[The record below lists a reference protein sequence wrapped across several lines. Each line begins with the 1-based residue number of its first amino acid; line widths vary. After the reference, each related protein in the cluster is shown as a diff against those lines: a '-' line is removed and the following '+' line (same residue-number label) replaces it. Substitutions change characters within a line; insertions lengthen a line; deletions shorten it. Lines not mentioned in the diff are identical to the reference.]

1 MNNITSII
9 NIPSI
14 SNIHSITNILNNN
27 LFLCSTYKSK
37 NNNSQCPNKRKDNL
51 LFCGK
56 HKNIK
61 DIVFNSNSNTNIIN
75 ENNVNNVNNNS
86 NSNNNNLLNII
97 NNETIIENKIIKK
110 NKNLGSKRK
119 VLKNLE
125 KHNYY
130 NDYLNTRKTYIKENT
145 KHIELIDYIEN
156 SKLDTYPLPRINA
169 SLEYYKIIKTY
180 EHSQFLQAINNIEKL
195 NSFFIMLLKANQNM
209 NKIIKLQRFIKKS
222 LIYHKLKLYGPAIN
236 NRNVCVN
243 DSDFFTLDEL
253 KDIPNDE
260 FFSFKDEKNF
270 IYGFHIDSIT
280 QLVFKSDEH
289 YFEQFKKKIKNKQI
303 IINNNSINLCYQQFI
318 KLLCNHY
325 NKIKVLNPYTRF
337 LIDNNTKLN
346 IITLYAKKEYDVKKI
361 INTSNDIVPIDI
373 KLLVKNK
380 CLEIFQKMDL
390 YGYHT
395 DINWLYNQNTTIL
408 KIFYKK
414 LALLWN
420 FEFGLTH
427 ESRYKIAQTH
437 HIFNNLHDIM
447 TSRFDKYN
455 LLDKILEPVNSM
467 VSNGETEPDRQNG
480 CIIILY
486 ALAFI
491 NNRCVLANPW
501 LA

>member
-1 MNNITSII
+1 MNTIKNDSIAI
-9 NIPSI
+9 K
-14 SNIHSITNILNNN
+14 HN
-27 LFLCSTYKSK
+27 LLCSTYKNK
-37 NNNSQCPNKRKDNL
+37 HNNSQCPNKRKNNL

-56 HKNIK
+56 HKHMK
-61 DIVFNSNSNTNIIN
+61 DIIFKNETN
-75 ENNVNNVNNNS
+75 ET
-86 NSNNNNLLNII
+86 NNNNNKNECNNNYNNTLINII
-97 NNETIIENKIIKK
+97 NNETI
-110 NKNLGSKRK
+110 GSKRK
-119 VLKNLE
+119 VLKTLE
-125 KHNYY
+125 KNKYY
-130 NDYLNTRKTYIKENT
+130 DDYLMIRKSYIKENT
-145 KHIELIDYIEN
+145 KYIELIDYIEN
-156 SKLDTYPLPRINA
+156 SKLDNYPLPRINA
-169 SLEYYKIIKTY
+169 SLEHYKIIKTY
-180 EHSQFLQAINNIEKL
+180 SSSQFLQAINNIEKL

-209 NKIIKLQRFIKKS
+209 NKVITLQRFIKKS
-222 LIYHKLKLYGPAIN
+222 LNNYKLKLLGPAFN
-236 NRNVCVN
+236 NRSLCVN

-303 IINNNSINLCYQQFI
+303 IINNNSINLCYHQFI

-337 LIDNNTKLN
+337 LINNNTKFK
-346 IITLYAKKEYDVKKI
+346 IITLYAKKEYDINKI
-361 INTSNDIVPIDI
+361 TTTNNDILPIDI
-373 KLLVKNK
+373 KLFVKNK
-380 CLEIFQKMDL
+380 CLEIFQKIDL
-390 YGYHT
+390 YGYQT

-420 FEFGLTH
+420 FEFGLNH
-427 ESRYKIAQTH
+427 EGRYKIAQTNH
-437 HIFNNLHDIM
+437 VFNNLHDIM
-447 TSRFDKYN
+447 TSRIDKYN
-455 LLDKILEPVNSM
+455 LLDKILEPVNIM
-467 VSNGETEPDRQNG
+467 VSNGATEPDRQNG

-491 NNRCVLANPW
+491 NNRCILANPW

>member
-1 MNNITSII
+1 MILENENHTIDSILTNTNTNTNTNNNI
-9 NIPSI
+9 N
-14 SNIHSITNILNNN
+14 HL
-27 LFLCSTYKSK
+27 LCSTYKNK
-37 NNNSQCPNKRKDNL
+37 YEQTQCPNKRKHNL
-51 LFCGK
+51 MFCGK
-56 HKNIK
+56 HRNMT
-61 DIVFNSNSNTNIIN
+61 DIIFNNENTNN
-75 ENNVNNVNNNS
+75 ENTNTTT
-86 NSNNNNLLNII
+86 
-97 NNETIIENKIIKK
+97 NNETTNTNNENTNNENTTKKTKLNSAYSKSISKNKIIK
-110 NKNLGSKRK
+110 
-119 VLKNLE
+119 NLE
-125 KHNYY
+125 NHKYY
-130 NDYLNTRKTYIKENT
+130 NDYLLVRKIYIKENT
-145 KHIELIDYIEN
+145 RHIELIDYIEN

-169 SLEYYKIIKTY
+169 SLEYYKIIKTNT
-180 EHSQFLQAINNIEKL
+180 HSQFLQAINNIDKL
-195 NSFFIMLLKANQNM
+195 ESFFIILIKASQNM
-209 NKIIKLQRFIKKS
+209 NKIIILQRFIKKS
-222 LIYHKLKLYGPAIN
+222 LINYKLKLYGPAIN
-236 NRNVCVN
+236 DRNVCVN
-243 DSDFFTLDEL
+243 DSDFFTLDEI

-260 FFSFKDEKNF
+260 FFSFEDEKKF

-303 IINNNSINLCYQQFI
+303 IINNNSINLCYHQFI

-337 LIDNNTKLN
+337 LIDNNTKLK
-346 IITLYAKKEYDVKKI
+346 IITLYAKKEYDDNKI
-361 INTSNDIVPIDI
+361 TNTSDVILPMDI

-390 YGYHT
+390 YGYQT

-420 FEFGLTH
+420 FEFGLNH
-427 ESRYKIAQTH
+427 EGRYKIAQTT
-437 HIFNNLHDIM
+437 HIFNNFHDIM
-447 TSRFDKYN
+447 TSRNDKYN
-455 LLDKILEPVNSM
+455 LLDKILEPVNIM
-467 VSNGETEPDRQNG
+467 VSNGESEPDRQNG

>member
-1 MNNITSII
+1 MNTIKNDSIAI
-9 NIPSI
+9 K
-14 SNIHSITNILNNN
+14 HN
-27 LFLCSTYKSK
+27 LLCSTYKNK
-37 NNNSQCPNKRKDNL
+37 HNNSQCPNKRKNNL

-56 HKNIK
+56 HKHMK
-61 DIVFNSNSNTNIIN
+61 DIIFKNETN
-75 ENNVNNVNNNS
+75 ET
-86 NSNNNNLLNII
+86 NNNNNKNECNNNYNNTLINII
-97 NNETIIENKIIKK
+97 NNETI
-110 NKNLGSKRK
+110 GSKRK
-119 VLKNLE
+119 VLKTLE
-125 KHNYY
+125 KNKYY
-130 NDYLNTRKTYIKENT
+130 DDYLMIRKSYIKENT
-145 KHIELIDYIEN
+145 KYIELIDYIEN
-156 SKLDTYPLPRINA
+156 SKLDNYPLPRINA
-169 SLEYYKIIKTY
+169 SLEHYKIIKTY
-180 EHSQFLQAINNIEKL
+180 SSSQFLQAINNIEKL

-209 NKIIKLQRFIKKS
+209 NKVITLQRFIKKS
-222 LIYHKLKLYGPAIN
+222 LNNYKLKLLGPAFN
-236 NRNVCVN
+236 NRSLCVN

-303 IINNNSINLCYQQFI
+303 IINNNSINLCYHQFI

-337 LIDNNTKLN
+337 LINNNTKFK
-346 IITLYAKKEYDVKKI
+346 IITLYAKKEYDINKI
-361 INTSNDIVPIDI
+361 TNTNNDILPIDM
-373 KLLVKNK
+373 KLFVKNK
-380 CLEIFQKMDL
+380 CLEIFQKIDL
-390 YGYHT
+390 YGYQT

-420 FEFGLTH
+420 FEFGLNH
-427 ESRYKIAQTH
+427 EGRYKIAQTNH
-437 HIFNNLHDIM
+437 VFNNLHDIM
-447 TSRFDKYN
+447 TSRIDKYN
-455 LLDKILEPVNSM
+455 LLDKILEPVNIM

-491 NNRCVLANPW
+491 NNRCILANPW
-501 LA
+501 LV

>member
-1 MNNITSII
+1 MDTIKNDSIAI
-9 NIPSI
+9 K
-14 SNIHSITNILNNN
+14 HN
-27 LFLCSTYKSK
+27 LLCSTYKNK
-37 NNNSQCPNKRKDNL
+37 HNNSQCPNKRKNNL

-56 HKNIK
+56 HKHMK
-61 DIVFNSNSNTNIIN
+61 DIIFKNETNETNDTNNKN
-75 ENNVNNVNNNS
+75 ECNNNY
-86 NSNNNNLLNII
+86 NNTLINII
-97 NNETIIENKIIKK
+97 NNETI
-110 NKNLGSKRK
+110 GSKRK
-119 VLKNLE
+119 VLKTLE
-125 KHNYY
+125 KNKYY
-130 NDYLNTRKTYIKENT
+130 DDYLMIRKSYIKENT
-145 KHIELIDYIEN
+145 KYIELIDYIEN
-156 SKLDTYPLPRINA
+156 SKLDNYPLPRINA
-169 SLEYYKIIKTY
+169 SLEHYKIIKTY
-180 EHSQFLQAINNIEKL
+180 SSSQFLQAINNIEKL

-209 NKIIKLQRFIKKS
+209 NKVITLQRFIKKS
-222 LIYHKLKLYGPAIN
+222 LSNYKLKLLGPAIN
-236 NRNVCVN
+236 NRSLCVN

-303 IINNNSINLCYQQFI
+303 IINNNSINLCYHQFI

-337 LIDNNTKLN
+337 LINNNTKFK
-346 IITLYAKKEYDVKKI
+346 IITLYAKKEYDINKI
-361 INTSNDIVPIDI
+361 TTTNNDILPIDI
-373 KLLVKNK
+373 KLFVKNK
-380 CLEIFQKMDL
+380 CLEIFQKIDL
-390 YGYHT
+390 YGYQT

-420 FEFGLTH
+420 FEFGLNH
-427 ESRYKIAQTH
+427 EGRYKIAQTNH
-437 HIFNNLHDIM
+437 VFNNLHDIM

-455 LLDKILEPVNSM
+455 LLEKILEPVNII
-467 VSNGETEPDRQNG
+467 VSNGATEPDRQNG

-491 NNRCVLANPW
+491 NNRCILANPW

>member
-1 MNNITSII
+1 MDTIKNDSIAI
-9 NIPSI
+9 K
-14 SNIHSITNILNNN
+14 HN
-27 LFLCSTYKSK
+27 LLCSTYKNK
-37 NNNSQCPNKRKDNL
+37 HNNSQCPNKRKNNL

-56 HKNIK
+56 HKHMK
-61 DIVFNSNSNTNIIN
+61 DIIFKNETNETNDTNNKN
-75 ENNVNNVNNNS
+75 ECNNNY
-86 NSNNNNLLNII
+86 NNTLINII
-97 NNETIIENKIIKK
+97 NNETI
-110 NKNLGSKRK
+110 GSKRK
-119 VLKNLE
+119 VLKTLE
-125 KHNYY
+125 KNKYY
-130 NDYLNTRKTYIKENT
+130 DDYLMIRKSYIKENT
-145 KHIELIDYIEN
+145 KYIELIDYIEN
-156 SKLDTYPLPRINA
+156 SKLDNYPLPRINA
-169 SLEYYKIIKTY
+169 SLEHYKIIKTY
-180 EHSQFLQAINNIEKL
+180 SSSQFLQAINNIEKL

-209 NKIIKLQRFIKKS
+209 NKVITLQRFIKKS
-222 LIYHKLKLYGPAIN
+222 LNNYKLKLLGPAFN
-236 NRNVCVN
+236 NRSLCVN

-303 IINNNSINLCYQQFI
+303 IINNNSINLCYHQFI

-337 LIDNNTKLN
+337 LINNNTKFK
-346 IITLYAKKEYDVKKI
+346 IITLYAKKEYDINKI
-361 INTSNDIVPIDI
+361 TTTNNDILPIDI
-373 KLLVKNK
+373 KLFVKNK
-380 CLEIFQKMDL
+380 CLEIFQKIDL
-390 YGYHT
+390 YGYQT

-420 FEFGLTH
+420 FEFGLNH
-427 ESRYKIAQTH
+427 EGRYKIAQTNH
-437 HIFNNLHDIM
+437 VFNNLHDIM
-447 TSRFDKYN
+447 TSRIDKYN
-455 LLDKILEPVNSM
+455 LLDKILEPVNII
-467 VSNGETEPDRQNG
+467 VSNGATEPDRQNG

-491 NNRCVLANPW
+491 NNRCILANPW

>member
-1 MNNITSII
+1 MNTIKNDSIAI
-9 NIPSI
+9 K
-14 SNIHSITNILNNN
+14 HN
-27 LFLCSTYKSK
+27 LLCSTYKNK
-37 NNNSQCPNKRKDNL
+37 HNNSQCPNKRKNNL

-56 HKNIK
+56 HKHMK
-61 DIVFNSNSNTNIIN
+61 DIIFKNETN
-75 ENNVNNVNNNS
+75 ET
-86 NSNNNNLLNII
+86 NNNNNKNECNNNYNNTLINII
-97 NNETIIENKIIKK
+97 NNETI
-110 NKNLGSKRK
+110 GSKRK
-119 VLKNLE
+119 VLKTLE
-125 KHNYY
+125 KNKYY
-130 NDYLNTRKTYIKENT
+130 DDYLMIRKSYIKENT
-145 KHIELIDYIEN
+145 KYIELIDYIEN
-156 SKLDTYPLPRINA
+156 SKLDNYPLPRINA
-169 SLEYYKIIKTY
+169 SLEHYKIIKTY
-180 EHSQFLQAINNIEKL
+180 SSSQFLQAINNIEKL

-209 NKIIKLQRFIKKS
+209 NKVITLQRFIKKS
-222 LIYHKLKLYGPAIN
+222 LNNYKLKLLGPAFN
-236 NRNVCVN
+236 NRSLCVN

-303 IINNNSINLCYQQFI
+303 IINNNSINLCYHQFI

-337 LIDNNTKLN
+337 LINNNTKFK
-346 IITLYAKKEYDVKKI
+346 IITLYAKKEYDINKI
-361 INTSNDIVPIDI
+361 TTTTTNNDILPIDI
-373 KLLVKNK
+373 KLFVKNK
-380 CLEIFQKMDL
+380 CLEIFQKIDL
-390 YGYHT
+390 YGYQT

-420 FEFGLTH
+420 FEFGLNH
-427 ESRYKIAQTH
+427 EGRYKIAQTNH
-437 HIFNNLHDIM
+437 VFNNLHDIM
-447 TSRFDKYN
+447 TSRIDKYN
-455 LLDKILEPVNSM
+455 LLDKILEPVNIM
-467 VSNGETEPDRQNG
+467 VSNGATEPDRQNG

-491 NNRCVLANPW
+491 NNRCILANPW

>member
-1 MNNITSII
+1 MNTIKNDSIAI
-9 NIPSI
+9 K
-14 SNIHSITNILNNN
+14 HN
-27 LFLCSTYKSK
+27 LLCSTYKNK
-37 NNNSQCPNKRKDNL
+37 HNNSQCPNKRKNNL

-56 HKNIK
+56 HKHMK
-61 DIVFNSNSNTNIIN
+61 DIIFKNETNDTNNKN
-75 ENNVNNVNNNS
+75 ECNNNY
-86 NSNNNNLLNII
+86 NNTLINII
-97 NNETIIENKIIKK
+97 NNETI
-110 NKNLGSKRK
+110 GSKRK
-119 VLKNLE
+119 VLKTLE
-125 KHNYY
+125 KNKYY
-130 NDYLNTRKTYIKENT
+130 DDYLMIRKSYIKENT
-145 KHIELIDYIEN
+145 KYIELIDYIEN
-156 SKLDTYPLPRINA
+156 SKLDNYPLPRINA
-169 SLEYYKIIKTY
+169 SLEHYKIIKTY
-180 EHSQFLQAINNIEKL
+180 SSSQFLQAINNIEKL

-209 NKIIKLQRFIKKS
+209 NKVITLQRFIKKS
-222 LIYHKLKLYGPAIN
+222 LSNYKLKLLGPAFN
-236 NRNVCVN
+236 NRSLCVN

-303 IINNNSINLCYQQFI
+303 IINNNSINLCYHQFI

-337 LIDNNTKLN
+337 LINNNTKFK
-346 IITLYAKKEYDVKKI
+346 IITLYAKKEYDINKI
-361 INTSNDIVPIDI
+361 TTTNNDILPIDI
-373 KLLVKNK
+373 KLFVKNK
-380 CLEIFQKMDL
+380 CLEIFQKIDL
-390 YGYHT
+390 YGYQT

-408 KIFYKK
+408 KVFYKK

-420 FEFGLTH
+420 FEFGLNH
-427 ESRYKIAQTH
+427 EGRYKIAQTNH
-437 HIFNNLHDIM
+437 VFNNLHDIM

-455 LLDKILEPVNSM
+455 LLEKILEPVNII
-467 VSNGETEPDRQNG
+467 VSNGVTEPDRQNG